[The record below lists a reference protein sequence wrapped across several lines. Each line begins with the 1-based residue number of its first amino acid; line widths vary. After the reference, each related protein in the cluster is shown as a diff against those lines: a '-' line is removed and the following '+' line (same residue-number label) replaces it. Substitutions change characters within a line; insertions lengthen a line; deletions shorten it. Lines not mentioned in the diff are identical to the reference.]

1 MYVFE
6 FLNFSEEKKGAG
18 FLVPELHLE
27 YYLVLFQEKRHR
39 MATRFACLLLLDK
52 SRIYS
57 LRMPRVIKDVIR
69 L

>member
-1 MYVFE
+1 MYSI

-39 MATRFACLLLLDK
+39 MAT
-52 SRIYS
+52 SV
-57 LRMPRVIKDVIR
+57 MNV
-69 L
+69 